1 MCTGRGKTDASPSS
15 PSLGNISKDFSAPLW
30 AASEEDK
37 KSNEGLGGKE
47 LNKFGLPSGLPLVH
61 LHQLRW

>member
-1 MCTGRGKTDASPSS
+1 MGTCKMDASPSS
-15 PSLGNISKDFSAPLW
+15 PSLGNISKDYSAPLW